1 MKNEKLKKADA
12 LLDAVGEIDDVYL
25 AEALTYRKRRSVSR
39 RLAFV
44 AAAIAMTV
52 TVVLSVSIGLRLVSD
67 SDLLPS
73 APDNEN
79 TADEGGKSNS
89 LESLMLSLPSKESFT
104 YVENEADLPYTSG
117 KAYVVWQYKG
127 ESGYY
132 LSDAMSYSEFA
143 YVKSQVGGGK
153 DVGSDSPTLE
163 CKVWIL
169 LGDGRV
175 VTPYLKGNRG
185 NISNRVFDYEAEITP
200 GENLVDRI
208 SAILS

>member
-25 AEALTYRKRRSVSR
+25 AEALAYRRKRSVNS

-52 TVVLSVSIGLRLVSD
+52 TVVISVSIGLRLVSHND
-67 SDLLPS
+67 LAPGVPGNESAESDGN
-73 APDNEN
+73 AN
-79 TADEGGKSNS
+79 NS
-89 LESLMLSLPSKESFT
+89 LESLMLSLPSKDSFT
-104 YVENEADLPYTSG
+104 HVENEADLPYTGG
-117 KAYVVWQYKG
+117 KAYVVWQYNG

-132 LSDAMSYSEFA
+132 MSDAMSNFELGA
-143 YVKSQVGGGK
+143 IKSQIGGGK
-153 DVGSDSPTLE
+153 EVGADSPTLE

-175 VTPYLKGNRG
+175 VTPYLKGHKG
-185 NISNRVFDYEAEITP
+185 NISSRVFDYEAEITP
-200 GENLVDRI
+200 DEDLVERI

>member
-25 AEALTYRKRRSVSR
+25 AEALTFRKRRSVSR

-52 TVVLSVSIGLRLVSD
+52 TVVFSVSIGLRLVSD
-67 SDLLPS
+67 SDLSPS
-73 APDNEN
+73 APGNESSEDKGEN
-79 TADEGGKSNS
+79 TNS
-89 LESLMLSLPSKESFT
+89 LEYLMLSLPSKERFA
-104 YVENEADLPYTSG
+104 YVENEADLPYTGG
-117 KAYVVWQYKG
+117 KAYVVWQYRG

-132 LSDAMSYSEFA
+132 LSEAMSNFELGA
-143 YVKSQVGGGK
+143 IKSQIGGGK
-153 DVGSDSPTLE
+153 EVGEDSPKLE

-175 VTPYLKGNRG
+175 VTPYLKGHKG
-185 NISNRVFDYEAEITP
+185 NISNRIFDYEAEITP

>member
-12 LLDAVGEIDDVYL
+12 LLDAVGEIDDAYL
-25 AEALTYRKRRSVSR
+25 AQALAYRKKRGVSS

-52 TVVLSVSIGLRLVSD
+52 TLIFSVSIGLRLVSHN
-67 SDLLPS
+67 DLAPS
-73 APDNEN
+73 APGNEN
-79 TADEGGKSNS
+79 SEDKGASTNS
-89 LESLMLSLPSKESFT
+89 LESLMLSLPSKDSFT
-104 YVENEADLPYTSG
+104 HVENEADLPYTGG

-132 LSDAMSYSEFA
+132 LSDAMSNFELGA
-143 YVKSQVGGGK
+143 IKSQIGGGK
-153 DVGSDSPTLE
+153 EVGADSPTLE

-175 VTPYLKGNRG
+175 VTPYLKGHKG
-185 NISNRVFDYEAEITP
+185 NISSRVFDYEAEITP
-200 GENLVDRI
+200 DEDLVERI